1 MSENKQFC
9 FGALFALALF
19 GSVLLWHGVLIFI
32 LVKEDCNAY
41 ISNRSRRLCR
51 ASLR

>member
-9 FGALFALALF
+9 SGALFALGLF

-32 LVKEDCNAY
+32 LVKG
-41 ISNRSRRLCR
+41 L
-51 ASLR
+51 